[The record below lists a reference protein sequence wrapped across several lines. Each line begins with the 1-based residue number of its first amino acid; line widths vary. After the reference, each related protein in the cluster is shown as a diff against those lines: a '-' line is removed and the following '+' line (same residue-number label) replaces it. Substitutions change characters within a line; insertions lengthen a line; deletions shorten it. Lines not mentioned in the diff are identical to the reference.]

1 MKKFTLIELLVVVAI
16 IGILASLLLPS
27 LGKART
33 KARIAVCISQLKQT
47 NIGLFNYLD
56 DNDDTFPFLL
66 PPGGDP
72 HSGRHWLG
80 KKGDSAK
87 FTADVSERPLN
98 QYFNRREDGSEVK
111 VAECPSDAG
120 EYESAGTSYMAS
132 GRNNVSDDL
141 DLATQGAQ
149 LSSMAEPV
157 RMVSISETG
166 AWHWA
171 DEANN
176 AWAKYTQNHESGK
189 ANYTF
194 SFLDGHAQY
203 LKNIQSKEGINWHS
217 MRFTFSNAY

>member
-27 LGKART
+27 LGRARRS
-33 KARIAVCISQLKQT
+33 AQIAVCISQLKQT
-47 NIGLFNYLD
+47 NIGLVGYLD
-56 DNDDTFPFLL
+56 DNDSRFPFLL

-87 FTADVSERPLN
+87 FAADVTERPLN
-98 QYFNRREDGSEVK
+98 QYFNAHEDGSEVK
-111 VAECPSDAG
+111 VAECPNDAG
-120 EYESAGTSYMAS
+120 EYTSAGTSYMAS
-132 GRNNVSDDL
+132 GRNNVDDDL
-141 DLATQGAQ
+141 DWATEGAT
-149 LSSMAEPV
+149 LSSISEPV

-171 DEANN
+171 DDAANP
-176 AWAKYTQNHESGK
+176 WAGYTQNHESGK

-194 SFLDGHAQY
+194 SFIDGHARY
-203 LKNIQSKEGINWHS
+203 LKNIQGKEGIGWHS
-217 MRFTFSNAY
+217 SRFTFSNSN